1 MLKKIDSQFEYKNGT
16 IDVVGKEKLLEKIEI
31 EQSNFQQLKKLPEA
45 IILEEELVSRIIKI
59 LN

>member
-1 MLKKIDSQFEYKNGT
+1 MK
-16 IDVVGKEKLLEKIEI
+16 KLLEKIEI

-45 IILEEELVSRIIKI
+45 IILEEEELVSRVIKI